1 MEPLK
6 SQDPK
11 SIGQWKLIGR
21 LGSGGMG
28 IVYLAEKNIQRVA
41 LKVVQNFMDSPEIRA
56 RLQREVELMGKIKS
70 DRVAKVIDSDVEDEF
85 AWIAT
90 EFIDGPDLKTY
101 VESNGVLNEEDWIGL
116 SLGIFQGLKEIHAQ
130 GIIHRDIKPSNILI
144 SNKGPILI
152 DFGIAQGSDS
162 TSLTST
168 GLVAGSP
175 AWLSPEQIH
184 GAPLTNATDLF
195 SAGSVLHFAGSGI
208 SPWGEQTSTT
218 TPVVFNRI
226 LKERP
231 NLSSLTENQKHLV
244 LKLLEKDPQKRI
256 NANQALDILKD
267 LPGNKTMPISSEN
280 FEPELL
286 QLKKKTKLPPLTSIA
301 GGIVLVGAV
310 GALIVLGFKNSLPE
324 TTTSAQV
331 EVIQTPTPMPTV
343 TKENEVQS
351 AETVRDMNIEFRDI
365 SSTGWTKEADKKI
378 VASSILDG
386 LQKISKTEWVRGQCE
401 WSDVREE
408 IRSEGKLVEFQTNES
423 GKWVTI
429 VGSSQATGWN
439 KFTKYSTCEDPGT
452 EKWEYFDPNFASIV
466 SNLNGDCRK
475 YRVLSPETL
484 NFVQT
489 IEEWCV
495 SVS

>member
-41 LKVVQNFMDSPEIRA
+41 LKVVQNFMDSPEVRA
-56 RLQREVELMGKIKS
+56 RLQREVELMGKINS
-70 DRVAKVIDSDVEDEF
+70 NRVAKVIDSDVEDEF

-101 VESNGVLNEEDWIGL
+101 VETNGVLNEEDWIGL
-116 SLGIFQGLKEIHAQ
+116 ALGIFKGLKDIHAE

-226 LKERP
+226 LKERA
-231 NLSSLTENQKHLV
+231 NLSSLTENQKHLI

-256 NANQALDILKD
+256 NANEALDILND
-267 LPGNKTMPISSEN
+267 FRGNKASPKLLETY
-280 FEPELL
+280 EPKVL
-286 QLKKKTKLPPLTSIA
+286 QLKKKTKIPIILLTA
-301 GGIVLVGAV
+301 TGLVFALALGAFIFF
-310 GALIVLGFKNSLPE
+310 GTESKSE
-324 TTTSAQV
+324 TSTATQA

-343 TKENEVQS
+343 TQESEVQS
-351 AETVRDMNIEFRDI
+351 AETVGDENIEFRDI
-365 SSTGWTKEADKKI
+365 TSSGWIEDADKKSI
-378 VASSILDG
+378 AASILDG
-386 LQKISKTEWVRGQCE
+386 LQKVSKTEWVRGQCE

-408 IRSEGKLVEFQTNES
+408 IRDEGKLVEFQTYES

-429 VGSSQATGWN
+429 VGSSRATGWK
-439 KFTKYSTCEDPGT
+439 KFTKYSTCDTGL
-452 EKWEYFDPNFASIV
+452 EKWEYFDPNFASIA
-466 SNLNGDCRK
+466 SNLNGDCKK
-475 YRVLSPETL
+475 YRVFSPETA

-489 IEEWCV
+489 IEQWCV

>member
-231 NLSSLTENQKHLV
+231 NLSSLTENQKHLI

-267 LPGNKTMPISSEN
+267 LTGNKTMSISSEN

-286 QLKKKTKLPPLTSIA
+286 QLKKKTKLPPFTSMA
-301 GGIVLVGAV
+301 GGIALAGAV
-310 GALIVLGFKNSLPE
+310 VVLIVLGFKNSLPE

-331 EVIQTPTPMPTV
+331 EVIQTPTPMTTV
-343 TKENEVQS
+343 TQENEVQS
-351 AETVRDMNIEFRDI
+351 AETVRDMNIEFLDITSSGRDE
-365 SSTGWTKEADKKI
+365 GDKEE
-378 VASSILDG
+378 VAASILDG
-386 LQKISKTEWVRGQCE
+386 LQKVSKTEWVYGQCE
-401 WSDVREE
+401 SSNVREK
-408 IRSEGKLVEFQTNES
+408 IRDEGKLVEFQTYES

-429 VGSSQATGWN
+429 VGSSRATGWK
-439 KFTKYSTCEDPGT
+439 KFTKYSTCDPGY

-484 NFVQT
+484 YFVQA
-489 IEEWCV
+489 IEQWCV